1 MTRQDTPKLTGK
13 VALITGGGRGIGKAI
28 ALGFAQEGAALVV
41 CGRTVAAL
49 EEVCHA
55 AHRMGSA
62 AVPVQADVSSESD
75 VERVRDT
82 ALHVS
87 LNFTWFVAP

>member
-1 MTRQDTPKLTGK
+1 VEEEGRMTRQDTPKLAGK

-49 EEVCHA
+49 EEVC
-55 AHRMGSA
+55 
-62 AVPVQADVSSESD
+62 Q
-75 VERVRDT
+75 RVY
-82 ALHVS
+82 S
-87 LNFTWFVAP
+87 